1 MINIICFGDSIT
13 EGAEFSVN
21 DRWTTL
27 LKMKLD
33 VAKPDVFE
41 VHNKGIGGN
50 TSAQG
55 FDRIDTDVL
64 PFLPGIV
71 LIQFGFNDAN
81 VKDFTIEPRVSL
93 AEFEKNLKEFHRIIA
108 TKKGIPV
115 FLLNHTIGEVDGEQ
129 GNGKKYNDNF
139 LPYNKTIRK
148 IAAQS
153 GARLID
159 IPLQMTERGIK
170 TVDFLSDDELHL
182 SLQANHDYADI
193 IYAGLNEIEL

>member
-27 LKMKLD
+27 LQMKLD
-33 VAKPDVFE
+33 VVKPNVFQI
-41 VHNKGIGGN
+41 HNKGIGGN

-55 FDRIDTDVL
+55 FDRFYTDVL

-93 AEFEKNLKEFHRIIA
+93 AEFEKNLKEFHRIIE
-108 TKKGIPV
+108 THKGIPV

-129 GNGKKYNDNF
+129 GNGKKYTDNF
-139 LPYNKTIRK
+139 LSYNKMIRK
-148 IAAQS
+148 IADQLD
-153 GARLID
+153 ARLID
-159 IPLQMTERGIK
+159 IPLHMSERGIK
-170 TVDFLSDDELHL
+170 TADFVSDDELHL
-182 SLQANHDYADI
+182 SLYANHDYADI
-193 IYAGLNEIEL
+193 IYSGLNEIEL

>member
-1 MINIICFGDSIT
+1 MINIVCFGDSIT

-33 VAKPDVFE
+33 VARPGVFE
-41 VHNKGIGGN
+41 IHNKGIGGN

-55 FDRIDTDVL
+55 FDRFYTDVL
-64 PFLPGIV
+64 PLLPGIV

-108 TKKGIPV
+108 TNKGIPI

-139 LPYNKTIRK
+139 LPYNKMIRTI
-148 IAAQS
+148 ADQS
-153 GARLID
+153 GARIID

-170 TVDFLSDDELHL
+170 TADFVSDDELHL